1 MSGESENFDS
11 SSALWTS
18 LLWDGSYLGEFP
30 KHCLKAKITV
40 VNGFTFQIV
49 KTDTF
54 TTRCLLKCPRNTS
67 VPCILDELKEC
78 FGLTKLGTHRI
89 KIRGRMYIMYR
100 CTLDDVPL
108 TKVPKAKIT
117 PTIEAEMRRLIA
129 YRFLLCISHTQNTS
143 FLLRG
148 RGTCFIPY
156 SFVEPQT
163 LIDQHTVDPSETFVK
178 RWFGEKEFHKDV
190 MKIIPKKI
198 CEDWTSFLC
207 RFRTIIEEKIEQVDS
222 DYVWITA
229 HLVEKIAK
237 LSEETS

>member
-1 MSGESENFDS
+1 M
-11 SSALWTS
+11 
-18 LLWDGSYLGEFP
+18 
-30 KHCLKAKITV
+30 
-40 VNGFTFQIV
+40 
-49 KTDTF
+49 
-54 TTRCLLKCPRNTS
+54 
-67 VPCILDELKEC
+67 
-78 FGLTKLGTHRI
+78 
-89 KIRGRMYIMYR
+89 
-100 CTLDDVPL
+100 PL
-108 TKVPKAKIT
+108 TKVSKAKIT

-148 RGTCFIPY
+148 RGTYFIPY

-163 LIDQHTVDPSETFVK
+163 LIDQYTVDPSETFVK